1 MITKS
6 DLLAMIDD
14 LQCQLWW
21 LEDRVEKLENKKTK
35 KVKKNERI
43 SR

>member
-1 MITKS
+1 MILKRE
-6 DLLAMIDD
+6 LLTRIDD

-35 KVKKNERI
+35 KVKKNAAQK
-43 SR
+43 